1 MSTAPAVSCFG
12 KKKTAT
18 AVAYCKEGKGLI
30 RVNGQPI
37 TLIEPENLR
46 WKIYEPVLVV
56 GEDKF
61 SKVDIRCRVS
71 GGGHVS
77 QVYALRQAIS
87 KALVAYFA
95 KYYDASSALELR
107 QTLVAYDRTLLIADP
122 RRMEPKKFGG
132 HGARARSEYATGIID
147 LYMPSDKYLL
157 QGKSRTDKLFHYS
170 GSGGGSPP
178 TAARIEELRSS
189 VGGYASPSMHIV
201 VIISFS

>member
-132 HGARARSEYATGIID
+132 HGARARR
-147 LYMPSDKYLL
+147 
-157 QGKSRTDKLFHYS
+157 QKSYR
-170 GSGGGSPP
+170 
-178 TAARIEELRSS
+178 
-189 VGGYASPSMHIV
+189 
-201 VIISFS
+201 